1 MRERSLT
8 TCERAWDEHGEGGR
22 RKWSLSECS
31 LYNMYRLRIRME
43 KGFDTNRFPKP
54 RRRVRDKDT
63 RVLVSIR
70 KESNPNTREYNNK
83 KRNEGQN

>member
-1 MRERSLT
+1 
-8 TCERAWDEHGEGGR
+8 
-22 RKWSLSECS
+22 
-31 LYNMYRLRIRME
+31 ME

-70 KESNPNTREYNNK
+70 KENNPNTREYNNK